1 MSLPHHCRLCPR
13 ACGADRAAGQTGYC
27 GADDRL
33 MVARAAL
40 HHWEEPC
47 LSGAPDD
54 TRGSGTVFFSGC
66 ALRCCYCQNYPI
78 SQEGVG
84 KAITVERLAEIFL
97 RLQRDGA
104 RNINLVTAT
113 QYLPQVRRALDLA
126 RADGLVLPIVYNTG
140 GYETVAAVKALT
152 GYVDIWLTDFKY
164 ADPALAD
171 RLSAAPDYPAVA
183 GAALRQM
190 LLQTGAPVYDKEG
203 FLQRGVIVR
212 HLALPGCV
220 QDSRAVLAT
229 LAHLQQETGIPFVPS
244 LMSQFTPF
252 YKAAEHGLGRRIT
265 TYEYRQVIDEAI
277 RLGLTDGYMQ
287 EKSSAREEYTP
298 PFDLEG
304 V

>member
-1 MSLPHHCRLCPR
+1 MFLPHHCRLCPR

-126 RADGLVLPIVYNTG
+126 RADGLALPIVYNTG

-183 GAALRQM
+183 EAALRQM

-220 QDSRAVLAT
+220 QDSRAVLTT

-265 TYEYRQVIDEAI
+265 TYEYR
-277 RLGLTDGYMQ
+277 
-287 EKSSAREEYTP
+287 
-298 PFDLEG
+298 
-304 V
+304 